1 MRAQGFLCTCL
12 AAGLLICGVDR
23 AGAVE
28 YTLGLYALGTGAV
41 GAGITPP
48 VGVYLTDA
56 FSYTQYQASKQIP
69 FGGTTL
75 TGKAY
80 IPATTVDIL
89 AVLPQTF
96 LGGHISLSGSTGYG
110 NMQLNASA
118 FGPFTVQQSTNGWG
132 MTDSSVRAS
141 IGWEVNPTFSHK
153 LSVTG
158 YLPSGL
164 WSGGFSPFLGLNRP
178 GVDIS
183 WGGTY
188 IDPTTKIEL
197 SGTIGFTYEGYNP
210 QTFYSSG
217 NTVHFEEGLSKYF
230 DKGFRAGIISYQYLQ
245 ISDDTGA
252 GAVLGPFR
260 TSAVAVGPSFGWT
273 TEIAGH
279 IVSFNAQATRDVAF
293 HNRLQDTTGLFATTL
308 KF

>member
-1 MRAQGFLCTCL
+1 MRAQGLLCTCL
-12 AAGLLICGVDR
+12 AAGMLICGVDR
-23 AGAVE
+23 SEAVE

-56 FSYTQYQASKQIP
+56 FSYTQYQTSKQIP
-69 FGGTTL
+69 FAGTTL
-75 TGKAY
+75 VGKVY

-118 FGPFTVQQSTNGWG
+118 FGPFAFQQSTNGWG

-153 LSVTG
+153 LSITG
-158 YLPSGL
+158 YLPTGL
-164 WSGGFSPFLGLNRP
+164 YSGGFNPFLGLNRP

-183 WGGTY
+183 WGATY

-197 SGTIGFTYEGYNP
+197 SGTAGFTYEGYNIT
-210 QTFYSSG
+210 TFYSSG
-217 NTVHFEEGLSKYF
+217 NAVHFEEGLSKYF

-245 ISDDTGA
+245 ISDDSGA

-260 TSAVAVGPSFGWT
+260 TDFVGVGPSFGWT

-279 IVSFNAQATRDVAF
+279 AVSFNAQATRDVAF
-293 HNRLQDTTGLFATTL
+293 VHRLQATTGIFATTL